1 MTSNRQKTRFN
12 FIDVLIILII
22 LAVVGAAVYLIVTG
36 NMETRRSE
44 NSNIEFTV
52 RLSAV
57 DEEYLSLIRENE
69 TVKDSSTDRAIGT
82 IKKITTEKTRYY
94 GNIAVPTENG
104 YTVTTAEY
112 DDKYD
117 VYVTISAYAKA
128 NDRGIYMIGNLR
140 ILVGAPINFKVPSFT
155 SVSYI
160 TDFSASIPG

>member
-1 MTSNRQKTRFN
+1 MTNDRQKTRFN

-36 NMETRRSE
+36 NMEARRSE
-44 NSNIEFTV
+44 SANIEFTV

-69 TVKDSSTDRAIGT
+69 SVKDSSTDKVIGT
-82 IKKITTEKTRYY
+82 IQKITMEKTRYY
-94 GNIAVPTENG
+94 VDTAIPAGNG
-104 YTVTTAEY
+104 YTVTAAEY

-128 NDRGIYMIGNLR
+128 DDRGIYTIGSSR
-140 ILVGAPINFKVPSFT
+140 ILVGAPIYFKVPSFT
-155 SVSYI
+155 AVSYI
-160 TDFSASIPG
+160 TAFSTGIPG